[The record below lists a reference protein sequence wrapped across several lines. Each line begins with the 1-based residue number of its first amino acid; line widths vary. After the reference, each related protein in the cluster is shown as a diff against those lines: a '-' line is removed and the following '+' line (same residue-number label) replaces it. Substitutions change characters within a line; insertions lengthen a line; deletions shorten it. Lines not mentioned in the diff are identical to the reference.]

1 MKVTPFR
8 PSAPIGG
15 RGRSL
20 FLALNAFLFT
30 LGPPPTLTASLSAAP
45 LLQDG
50 GTALHLASLYGHSA
64 VVEALLVKGA
74 DIEAKDKVRGL

>member
-15 RGRSL
+15 SGS
-20 FLALNAFLFT
+20 LALSSPKRLS
-30 LGPPPTLTASLSAAP
+30 LHPWPSPSLTASLSAAP

-50 GTALHLASLYGHSA
+50 LTALLKASANGHSA
-64 VVEALLVKGA
+64 VVEALLAKGA
-74 DIEAKDKVRGL
+74 DTEAKDKVIGL

>member
-15 RGRSL
+15 SGS
-20 FLALNAFLFT
+20 LALSSPYRLS
-30 LGPPPTLTASLSAAP
+30 LHPWPSPPLTASLSAAP

-50 GTALHLASLYGHSA
+50 RTALHYASVKGHSA
-64 VVEALLVKGA
+64 VVEALLAKGA
-74 DIEAKDKVRGL
+74 DKEAKDKVRGL